1 MAKKV
6 NVELNMTPFIGL
18 FALLVVMLLLTAVWN
33 KVAMLSTDTAST
45 TSSDSPPPMSEEKKV
60 KLNVTILKNHIEM
73 AEDEKG
79 TNIPYVN
86 QEVDRMRLATIVNQ
100 WKRKYPDRTDIVL
113 NTENNSNVTYDKL
126 IAVFDTLVGHG
137 FPDVGVNTQ

>member
-33 KVAMLSTDTAST
+33 RVAMLSTDTAST
-45 TSSDSPPPMSEEKKV
+45 TSSDSPPPPNQKKQV
-60 KLNVTILKNHIEM
+60 KLNITLLKDRIEM
-73 AEDEKG
+73 AEDDKG
-79 TNIPYVN
+79 TNIPYLN
-86 QEVDRMRLATIVNQ
+86 GDVDRMRLVTLINY
-100 WKRKYPDRTDIVL
+100 WKKKYPDRTDIVL
-113 NTENNSNVTYDKL
+113 NTENSVTYQKL
-126 IAVFDTLVGHG
+126 IEVFDILVGHG